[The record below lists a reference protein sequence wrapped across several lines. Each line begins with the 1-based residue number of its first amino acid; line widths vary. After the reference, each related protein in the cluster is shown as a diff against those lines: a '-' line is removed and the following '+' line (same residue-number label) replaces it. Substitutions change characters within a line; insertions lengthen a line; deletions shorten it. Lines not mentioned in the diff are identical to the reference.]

1 MVARSQ
7 QCRDDLD
14 MSNERESSEDNS
26 DLDPSDVAQRRTLI
40 KVLFINLAQAIVVG
54 VVGALADS
62 TSLMGA
68 ALDNFADGIVYG
80 LSIYAVGHTV
90 IAKARVARLS
100 GTFLIL
106 LAVGLLIEVLRRF
119 FAAGEPIGLAMII
132 VALANAATNLF
143 CLRLLRSYQNEDVHL
158 RASWIFTTNDMY
170 VNLGIAA
177 SGVAV
182 ILFQSS
188 LPDLLIGLVVVAIA
202 FKGGWEILGQ
212 ARDARRSEAS
222 TTSGPR
228 S

>member
-1 MVARSQ
+1 MKKTDIS
-7 QCRDDLD
+7 D
-14 MSNERESSEDNS
+14 ERESGEDNS
-26 DLDPSDVAQRRTLI
+26 ELDPNDAGQRRALI

-54 VVGALADS
+54 AIGVLANS

-90 IAKARVARLS
+90 VAKARVARLS
-100 GTFLIL
+100 GTFLIV
-106 LAVGLLIEVLRRF
+106 LAVGLLLEVLRRF
-119 FAAGEPIGLAMII
+119 FAAGEPIGSVMII

-143 CLRLLRSYQNEDVHL
+143 CLRLLRSYRHEDVQL

-202 FKGGWEILGQ
+202 LKGGWEILEQ
-212 ARDARRSEAS
+212 ARDALRPATS

>member
-1 MVARSQ
+1 
-7 QCRDDLD
+7 

-158 RASWIFTTNDMY
+158 RASWIFTTNDMW
-170 VNLGIAA
+170 A
-177 SGVAV
+177 
-182 ILFQSS
+182 
-188 LPDLLIGLVVVAIA
+188 
-202 FKGGWEILGQ
+202 
-212 ARDARRSEAS
+212 
-222 TTSGPR
+222 PR
-228 S
+228 SSPDFRGDRAS